1 MNKKLHSV
9 ILLAGL
15 FCSLALRASDSTRI
29 EQTLDDNWKF
39 FLGDDAAASGGSFDD
54 SKWQPVTLPHDWSI
68 AGPNNPTNGMGGQ
81 GGFFPA
87 GIGWYRYLLDAP
99 ADWKGKTV
107 FLEFEGVYQHAEIF
121 LNGISIT
128 THPYGYT
135 SFIADLTKVLKPGEK
150 NILSVKVDNSEQ
162 KNSRWYSGSG
172 IYRHVRLFV
181 TDPVHVVPFGVFATV
196 PKADVGE
203 ATISVQTQVVN
214 EGSSQEKV
222 SLQSS
227 LLGPDG
233 SEIAVF
239 PPMAADFTST
249 NAPEIKQEITI
260 KNPPLWSPEN
270 PQLSKLSTKVY
281 VGEKLLDE
289 VTTPIG
295 IRHLAW
301 SAETGMMING
311 KPYKLNGGCIHHDN
325 GVLGACAFDRAEE
338 RKIQLLKAAG
348 FNAIRTAHNPPSPA
362 LLDACDRLG
371 MLVMDESFDCWQKGK
386 NKFDYSTIFN
396 DWWERDIDAMVRR
409 DRNHPSV
416 VLWSIGNEI
425 PALGEA
431 MGGEYGPKLANRV
444 RANDPTRPVTDGILG
459 WPVSTKKADPNGPA
473 PNPDP
478 KEVDKLKNYQ
488 LNWDSLDIV
497 GSNYALGAHI
507 KDHAQ
512 HPARILVSTES
523 SPPVGK
529 AYEVLDNP
537 FVVGDFVWSAQDY
550 LGEVGVGRSFYEG
563 DATEPLGPPKKE
575 HPDQP
580 GNPVMH
586 GNDKLFPWRGANSG
600 DIDLIGFQK
609 AACHQRN
616 VMWGTEK
623 LSLAVRQPVQDGKK
637 PVTVGWGWWP
647 TWESWTWPSEEGKI
661 LTADIHSRYEKVR
674 LYLNDKLIAEKET
687 GRPQYNESRIEVPY
701 APGVLKVVGV
711 QDGKEVESKMLE
723 TVGDAVA
730 LKLSLDRSKIH
741 ADGQDLSF
749 VTVEAVD
756 AKGRMN
762 PNADQEV
769 TFTLSGPGSIAGLGN
784 ALLKSTEPYQGSS
797 CHFYRG
803 RALIVIRSTRTAG
816 DLMLKATATGLS
828 PAEVKITTQ

>member
-1 MNKKLHSV
+1 M

-15 FCSLALRASDSTRI
+15 LCSWTLRASDSPRI
-29 EQTLDDNWKF
+29 EQTLDENWKF
-39 FLGDDAAASGGSFDD
+39 FLGDDAAASGSSFDD
-54 SKWQPVTLPHDWSI
+54 SKWQPVTLPHDWSV
-68 AGPNNPTNGMGGQ
+68 AGPNVATNGMGGQ

-87 GIGWYRYLLDAP
+87 GIGWYRYQMDAP
-99 ADWKGKTV
+99 AAWNGKSV
-107 FLEFEGVYQHAEIF
+107 YLEFEGVYHHAEVF

-128 THPYGYT
+128 SHPYGYT

-150 NILSVKVDNSEQ
+150 NILVVKVDNSQQ

-181 TDPVHVVPFGVFATV
+181 TDPVHVVPFGVFV
-196 PKADVGE
+196 SVLKADVGE
-203 ATISVQTQVVN
+203 ATISVETQIIN
-214 EGSSQEKV
+214 EQVSQRKV
-222 SLQSS
+222 SLKAS

-233 SEIAVF
+233 SKIAEYPEV
-239 PPMAADFTST
+239 ATNFTTT

-270 PQLSKLSTKVY
+270 PQLSKLVTKVFEGDRL
-281 VGEKLLDE
+281 VDE

-301 SAETGMMING
+301 SAEAGMTING
-311 KPYKLNGGCIHHDN
+311 KTYKLNGGCIHHDN

-348 FNAIRTAHNPPSPA
+348 FNAIRTAHNPPSPE
-362 LLDACDRLG
+362 LLDACDRNG
-371 MLVMDESFDCWQKGK
+371 MLVMDEAFDCWANGK
-386 NKFDYSTIFN
+386 NHFDYSTVFAN
-396 DWWERDIDAMVRR
+396 WWEKDIDAMVRR

-431 MGGEYGPKLANRV
+431 MGGEFGPKLANRV

-459 WPVSTKKADPNGPA
+459 WPVSSKKADPNGPA
-473 PNPDP
+473 PTPDP
-478 KEVDKLKNYQ
+478 KEAEKLKNYQ

-497 GSNYALGAHI
+497 GSNYALNSHI
-507 KDHAQ
+507 KEHSQ
-512 HPARILVSTES
+512 HPGRILVSTES

-563 DATEPLGPPKKE
+563 DPTEPLNPPRN
-575 HPDQP
+575 PNDP
-580 GNPVMH
+580 PRPVMH

-600 DIDLIGFQK
+600 DLDLLGFQK
-609 AACHQRN
+609 AACHHRN
-616 VMWGTEK
+616 VIWGTEK

-647 TWESWTWPSEEGKI
+647 TWESWTWPGQEGKM

-674 LYLNDKLIAEKET
+674 LYLNDKLIAEKDT

-711 QDGKEVESKMLE
+711 QDGKEAESKTLE
-723 TVGDAVA
+723 TAGDAVA
-730 LKLSLDRSKIH
+730 LELSPDRSKIH

-769 TFTLSGPGSIAGLGN
+769 IFTLSGPGSIAGLGN
-784 ALLKSTEPYQGSS
+784 ALLKSTEPYQGTT
-797 CHFYRG
+797 CHLYRG
-803 RALIVIRSTRTAG
+803 RALLVIRSTRTEG
-816 DLMLKATATGLS
+816 DLILKATATGLS
-828 PAEVKITTQ
+828 PAEVKITTE